1 MKKQSVCLREG
12 LSTGPGKGQCR
23 IYGLAVLAE
32 ALTRRGEQEA
42 ALAAVTEG
50 MQIQQEMGQ
59 QAWEPELHRVR
70 GIALLGRNEREEG
83 EKSLL
88 EALAAAQRRRMKSY
102 ELRAAMNLARLWG
115 EQGRRAEA
123 HELLAPIYGWFTE
136 GFDTAD
142 LKDAKAL
149 LDALA

>member
-1 MKKQSVCLREG
+1 M
-12 LSTGPGKGQCR
+12 STGTGKGQCR
-23 IYGLAVLAE
+23 TYGLVLLAA
-32 ALTRRGEQEA
+32 ALTRRGEHEA
-42 ALAAVTEG
+42 ALGAVKEG
-50 MQIQQEMGQ
+50 MQTQQEKGQ
-59 QAWEPELHRVR
+59 QTWEPELHRVR
-70 GIALLGRNEREEG
+70 GVALLGLNEREEG
-83 EKSLL
+83 QKSLL

-123 HELLAPIYGWFTE
+123 HELLAPIYGWFSE
-136 GFDTAD
+136 GLDTAD

>member
-1 MKKQSVCLREG
+1 M
-12 LSTGPGKGQCR
+12 STGPGKGQCR

-70 GIALLGRNEREEG
+70 GVALLGLNEREEG
-83 EKSLL
+83 QRSLL

-123 HELLAPIYGWFTE
+123 HELLAPIYGWFSE
-136 GFDTAD
+136 GLDTAD